1 MKKEKLSYL
10 ILLVEILAIVWLHS
24 VKSSVNKEV
33 NPANF
38 VKYEN
43 PKSIEHKHNL
53 YIRTAHR

>member
-24 VKSSVNKEV
+24 VKSSENKEV
-33 NPANF
+33 NPAQF
-38 VKYEN
+38 VKYEDA
-43 PKSIEHKHNL
+43 KSVEHKHPL